1 MRGILPALLC
11 AAVLAGCTA
20 KEYDVCV
27 YGGTSAGVTAAYT
40 AARCGLKVALVEPTE
55 HMGGMTTGGLGFTD
69 IGNKQVVKGV
79 AKQFYRKVGRR
90 YGTLEQWVFEPSVA
104 DSIMRAYVS
113 EKNISLV
120 CGRRIVSSA
129 LRDGRICSITVEES
143 SSPHRISEIRARY
156 FIDCSYEGDL
166 MACSGVSYTVGRE
179 SNETYGET
187 LNGVQLM
194 TGHQFPDGIDPY
206 RVPGKP
212 ESGLLWGISDGI
224 PAPDGT
230 GDDKV
235 QAYNYRI
242 CLTDRPEN
250 RIPIDR
256 PADYDSTKYELLV
269 RLMAACPEKLS
280 LNDWFIW
287 SRMPGGKTDI
297 NNRGGFSTDM
307 IGMNHLY
314 PEGGYELRDSIIAA
328 HTSYTKGLLW
338 FFGHDPRVPETLR
351 KQMLSWGYPKDE
363 YVRTGHWTPQL
374 YVREC
379 RRMIGE
385 YVATQADCEGR
396 AVPFDGVAMAAYQMD
411 SHNCQRT
418 VVHRNGRA
426 MVKNEGNV
434 EVGGGLP
441 YPISYRSLTPRR
453 GECTN
458 LLVPVCLSASHIAY
472 GSIRMEPVFMVLGQ
486 VAALACAQALD
497 SGGADVQD
505 VDSRTINVIIDE
517 NPYMDGSQPDIL
529 IDDADSGVTASSGW
543 KRHERAGGYG
553 LSYYET
559 VRRGTASEDAVASVR
574 YDAVIPSDGEYVI
587 YASQPVRG
595 NFTSSLS
602 VDVEYG
608 GTVHPVSLPRSEM
621 KVEGQTS
628 TTWAEIGRY
637 DFVSGTEVAVSIT
650 DRDADGP
657 VRADA
662 VLFVKCN

>member
-1 MRGILPALLC
+1 MMGRTLITLLC
-11 AAVLAGCTA
+11 VAALSGCA
-20 KEYDVCV
+20 PKEYDICV

-40 AARCGLKVALVEPTE
+40 AARSGFRVALVEPTE
-55 HMGGMTTGGLGFTD
+55 HIGGMTTGGLGFTD

-79 AKQFYRKVGRR
+79 AKQFYRKVGRH
-90 YGTLEQWVFEPSVA
+90 YGTLEQWIFEPSVA
-104 DSIMRAYVS
+104 DSIMRAYIS
-113 EKNISLV
+113 EKNISLIS
-120 CGRRIVSSA
+120 GHRIVSSN
-129 LRDGRICSITVEES
+129 LRNGRVSSIVVEES
-143 SSPHRISEIRARY
+143 SSPHRTSEIRAHY

-166 MACSGVSYTVGRE
+166 MARSGASYTVGRE

-187 LNGVQLM
+187 LNGVELM
-194 TGHQFPDGIDPY
+194 TRHQFPDGIDPY
-206 RVPGKP
+206 REPGNP
-212 ESGLLWGISDGI
+212 ASGLLWGISDEAV
-224 PAPDGT
+224 APDGT

-242 CLTDRPEN
+242 FLTDRREN
-250 RIPIDR
+250 MIPIER
-256 PADYDSTKYELLV
+256 PADYDSTRYELLA
-269 RLMAACPEKLS
+269 RLIAACPEKLS

-314 PEGGYELRDSIIAA
+314 PEASYELRDSIVAA

-338 FFGHDPRVPETLR
+338 FFGHDSRVPEPLR
-351 KQMLSWGYPKDE
+351 AKMLLWGYPKDE

-374 YVREC
+374 YVRES

-411 SHNCQRT
+411 SHNCQRI
-418 VVHRNGRA
+418 VVHRGGKD

-453 GECTN
+453 AECTN

-486 VAALACAQALD
+486 VAALACVQALNAD
-497 SGGADVQD
+497 CCDVQD
-505 VDSRTINVIIDE
+505 VDSRTVNVAIDE

-529 IDDADSGVTASSGW
+529 IDDADSGVSATSGW
-543 KRHERAGGYG
+543 KRYDKSGGYG

-559 VRRGTASEDAVASVR
+559 APGDGSACVR
-574 YDAVIPSDGEYVI
+574 YTAVIPSDGK
-587 YASQPVRG
+587 YAVYAYQPVRG
-595 NFTSSLS
+595 NLSSSLE
-602 VDVEYG
+602 VDLEYG
-608 GTVHPVSLPRSEM
+608 STVRPVSLPRSEM
-621 KVEGQTS
+621 KVSGQTS
-628 TTWAEIGRY
+628 TTWVEIGEY
-637 DFVSGTEVAVSIT
+637 EIASGTEVTVSIT
-650 DRDADGP
+650 DRNSDGP